1 MGATLTTVIDM
12 RKTAMNLRELVSQMT
27 PDSEIIIADGE
38 EPRARVVPIPPPLEN
53 KPRILGLHKDS
64 GFLAIA
70 PDAFDPL
77 PDEFWLG
84 EDEPAS

>member
-12 RKTAMNLRELVSQMT
+12 RKTAMNLSELVSQMT
-27 PDSEIIIADGE
+27 PDTEIIIADGE
-38 EPRARVVPIPPPLEN
+38 QPRARVVPIPPPPEN
-53 KPRILGLHKDS
+53 KPRIVGLHPGS
-64 GFLAIA
+64 IWAA

-84 EDEPAS
+84 EDESAS

>member
-12 RKTAMNLRELVSQMT
+12 RKTAMNLSELVSQMT

-38 EPRARVVPIPPPLEN
+38 EPRARVVLIPPLPEN
-53 KPRILGLHKDS
+53 KPRIFGLHPGAMQPTSD
-64 GFLAIA
+64 F
-70 PDAFDPL
+70 DDPL

-84 EDEPAS
+84 EDETAS